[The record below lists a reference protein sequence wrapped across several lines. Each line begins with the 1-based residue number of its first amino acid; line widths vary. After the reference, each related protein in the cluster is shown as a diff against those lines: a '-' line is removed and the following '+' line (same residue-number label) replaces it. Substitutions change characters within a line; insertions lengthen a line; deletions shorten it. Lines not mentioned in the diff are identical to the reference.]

1 MPAPAGAKAAALSND
16 RARVLAR
23 LHECRTDG
31 ATCSELMRHLGWPRM
46 RVGAALAALT
56 ALGHAFGRDHVNG
69 DNTVVVVWMKS

>member
-1 MPAPAGAKAAALSND
+1 MPAPAGARAAALSHD

-31 ATCSELMRHLGWPRM
+31 ATCAELMKALGWTRM

-56 ALGHAFGRDHVNG
+56 ALGHAFGRDHENADG
-69 DNTVVVVWMKS
+69 TTVVVWLKS